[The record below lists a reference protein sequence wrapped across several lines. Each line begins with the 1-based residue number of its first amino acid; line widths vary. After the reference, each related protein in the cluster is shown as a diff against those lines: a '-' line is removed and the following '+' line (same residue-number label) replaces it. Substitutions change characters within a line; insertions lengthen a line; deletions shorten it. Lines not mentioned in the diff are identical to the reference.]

1 MIRLLPNYSGFTK
14 FLDMITVT
22 VNQKTEKIQE
32 NASLQNLID
41 ELEISS
47 NGIAIAINQNIIKR
61 DNWTSQRL
69 SSGDKILIIK
79 ATQGG

>member
-1 MIRLLPNYSGFTK
+1 
-14 FLDMITVT
+14 MITVT
-22 VNQKTEKIQE
+22 VNQKTEQIQE
-32 NASLQNLID
+32 NTSLQKLID
-41 ELEISS
+41 ELNISS

-69 SSGDKILIIK
+69 LSGDNILIIK

>member
-1 MIRLLPNYSGFTK
+1 
-14 FLDMITVT
+14 MITVT

>member
-1 MIRLLPNYSGFTK
+1 MIRLLPKDYGFTK